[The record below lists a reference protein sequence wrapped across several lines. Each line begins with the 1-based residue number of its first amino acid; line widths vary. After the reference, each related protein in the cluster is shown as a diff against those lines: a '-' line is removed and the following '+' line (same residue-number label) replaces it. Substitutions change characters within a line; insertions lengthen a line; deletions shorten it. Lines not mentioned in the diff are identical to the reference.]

1 MSIQKKSVPAEQ
13 LLMFLDTLVSVRLS
27 ASAGEDRISIIE
39 HRMPYG
45 SKTPMHIHRKE
56 DEVFHI
62 LEGTMRFRVD
72 GKDTVA
78 HAGQIVLAPK
88 GIPHAFRVESV
99 SGARC
104 LTITTGGDFER
115 MLREMA
121 KPAVSAEL
129 MPYVEPNLH
138 VQQALAMACAR
149 NGIDIIGGPIA

>member
-1 MSIQKKSVPAEQ
+1 MSIQKKSAPAEQ

-88 GIPHAFRVESV
+88 GIPHTFRVESA

-121 KPAVSAEL
+121 KPAASAEL